1 MSDLNELAQ
10 RVAALD
16 AAAKELA
23 ASLGDPVTNL
33 QSLSDTELAQR
44 IIDTL
49 DDRDAAAL
57 AAACLMAQ
65 AHGKDRPDVK
75 TARTC
80 CTLAGANAQRV
91 MPFLGYLPLKGY
103 ADAWA
108 DAEKGAHGP
117 GIVDRTQEPG
127 LFVFRQLGGRLRAN
141 LRFIQASEEI

>member
-108 DAEKGAHGP
+108 DAEQGAHGP